1 MRLRPE
7 PLLVLTLAC
16 APARVTTPAEP
27 SPTLDDVGIR
37 TVAELIEMQD
47 RRTLDL
53 TLLGTALADPNPAV
67 RVQAALAG
75 GRVGDRAAVPE
86 LLEALVD
93 EAAQVAATA
102 AFALGELSDS
112 SAATVAALA
121 AAAGP
126 DGWART
132 DVAAEAVHALG
143 MIRPANVAAHLWP
156 AITGGAP
163 APVLQNALLAIWRVP
178 RTHEA
183 VSAVAVH
190 LANADPET
198 RWRAAYALMRMSAPA
213 AVQTMIAAMQDPDH
227 RVRMN
232 AARALNAPDADS
244 ASSRAA
250 AQGALRSAL
259 ADPHP
264 HVVIQAA
271 RTLAGYGDAADAAA
285 ITALLNAEDGNVAIA
300 AAGAAGDLGTST
312 AQAPLR
318 AVAIA
323 TDRPLSLRATALAS
337 LVRIAPDAAIPVVEE
352 WRGSENWLTRFYAAR
367 ALAGGPWPSSAAHL
381 EPLIR
386 DDDARVVTEALTSAA
401 AASSD
406 SAAAAYRWFLEGL
419 AARDVMVRAA
429 AARGIAR
436 APRSMDLPVLLQA
449 YERASSDSV
458 TDAAVAIV
466 EALGALAAADVP
478 VDRSF
483 FVRFTRAPDAVVRR
497 AVATHIGDAWGS
509 VAPVET
515 RRRAAD
521 YEQVVRSL
529 LVPALAGSMPHVRIQ
544 TERGSIVLELNA
556 VEAPLTVANFLDLI
570 HAGYYRSA
578 PLRWHRVVPNFV
590 LQDGDMRGDGNG
602 GPAYAIRDEINRL
615 RYGRGALGMALSGP
629 DTGGSQF
636 FITHSPQP
644 HLDGGYTLFGRV
656 AGGMD
661 IADAIVQDDAILA
674 IEVMP

>member
-7 PLLVLTLAC
+7 LLFILTLAC
-16 APARVTTPAEP
+16 APSRVTTSPAP
-27 SPTLDDVGIR
+27 ARTLDENDIH
-37 TVAELIEMQD
+37 TVAELIEMGD

-53 TLLGTALADPNPAV
+53 TLLGTALADANPAV
-67 RVQAALAG
+67 REQAALAG
-75 GRVGDRAAVPE
+75 GRVGDPAAVPE
-86 LLEALVD
+86 LLETLAD
-93 EAAQVAATA
+93 EFAQVAAAA
-102 AFALGELSDS
+102 AFALGELNDS

-126 DGWART
+126 TGWGRT

-143 MIRPANVAAHLWP
+143 MIQPRNAAAQLWP
-156 AITGGAP
+156 ALTGDAP
-163 APVLQNALLAIWRVP
+163 AAVLQNALLAIWRVP

-190 LANADPET
+190 LGNPDPET

-213 AVQTMIAAMQDPDH
+213 AVGTMIATMQDADH

-232 AARALNAPDADS
+232 AARALNAADADS
-244 ASSRAA
+244 ANSRAA
-250 AQGALRSAL
+250 AQSALRRAL

-271 RTLAGYGDAADAAA
+271 RTLAGYRDAADVPL
-285 ITALLNAEDGNVAIA
+285 ITALLNAQDGNVAIA
-300 AAGAAGDLGTST
+300 AAGATGELASST
-312 AQAPLR
+312 ARAPLL
-318 AVAIA
+318 AVATA
-323 TDRPLSLRATALAS
+323 GDRPLSLRAAALAS
-337 LVRIAPDAAIPVVEE
+337 LVQVAPDAGMPVVAE
-352 WRGSENWLTRFYAAR
+352 WSGSENWLIRFYAAR
-367 ALAGGPWPSSAAHL
+367 ALAGGAWPKAAVRL
-381 EPLIR
+381 EPLMR

-419 AARDVMVRAA
+419 AASDVMVRAA

-436 APRSMDLPVLLQA
+436 APRTMDLPVLLQA
-449 YERASSDSV
+449 YERSMSDSL
-458 TDAAVAIV
+458 TDASVAIV

-478 VDRSF
+478 VERSF
-483 FVRFTRAPDAVVRR
+483 FLRFSRASDAIVRR

-515 RRRAAD
+515 RRAAAD
-521 YEQVVRSL
+521 YEHVVRSL
-529 LVPALAGSMPHVRIQ
+529 IVPALAGAPPRVRIE
-544 TERGSIVLELNA
+544 TDRGSIVLELSA
-556 VEAPLTVANFLDLI
+556 VQAPLTVANFLDLI
-570 HAGYYRSA
+570 RAGYYASG

-615 RYGRGALGMALSGP
+615 RYERGTLGMALSGP

-636 FITHSPQP
+636 FITHAPQP
-644 HLDGGYTLFGRV
+644 HLDGGYTVFGRV
-656 AGGMD
+656 VGGMD
-661 IADAIVQDDAILA
+661 IADTIVQDDAILA